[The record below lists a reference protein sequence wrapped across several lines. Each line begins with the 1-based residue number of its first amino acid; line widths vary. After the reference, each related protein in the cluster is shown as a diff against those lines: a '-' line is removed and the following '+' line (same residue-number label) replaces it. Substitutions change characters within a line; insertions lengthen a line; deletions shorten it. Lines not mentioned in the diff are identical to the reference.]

1 MQQWNATA
9 DVGTDEAG
17 LTTLTDEAGLTT
29 LTDEAGGAAASTV
42 PHVVV
47 IAAASGPDS
56 SWCSSE
62 RSRQYSS
69 QCNSQ
74 SLQHLVHFSV
84 RQLVQQPVQHHS

>member
-1 MQQWNATA
+1 MSSASVAAGAAVSICRWVQQWNATA

-56 SWCSSE
+56 S
-62 RSRQYSS
+62 
-69 QCNSQ
+69 
-74 SLQHLVHFSV
+74 
-84 RQLVQQPVQHHS
+84 